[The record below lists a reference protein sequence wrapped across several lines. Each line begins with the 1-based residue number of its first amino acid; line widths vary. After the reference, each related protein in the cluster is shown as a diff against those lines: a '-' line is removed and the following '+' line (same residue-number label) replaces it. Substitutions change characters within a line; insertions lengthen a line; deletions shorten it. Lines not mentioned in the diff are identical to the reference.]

1 MDFYKDAKTVESR
14 AEFNERENLVL
25 ERILDGGFQQLG
37 DVRKL
42 LVNITQFNLGKGER

>member
-1 MDFYKDAKTVESR
+1 MDFYKDAKVVEPR

-25 ERILDGGFQQLG
+25 RRILEGEYQDLG

-42 LVNITQFNLGKGER
+42 LVNITQFNLGKGEM